1 MQKMKKFKKPT
12 ISLQNIEPTAIVDV
26 PGRVYVFENISSIN
40 LNMYTH
46 VMLLVLMALTELTSL
61 SLLVL
66 TAEAVWKLETLTT
79 GLLLFVDVTVTFVD
93 GEL

>member
-1 MQKMKKFKKPT
+1 
-12 ISLQNIEPTAIVDV
+12 
-26 PGRVYVFENISSIN
+26 
-40 LNMYTH
+40 
-46 VMLLVLMALTELTSL
+46 MLLVLMALTELTSL